1 MIAYIK
7 GKVIDEFEGGVVL
20 ENNGIGYEIQ
30 CSAGLLQKLLTD
42 REGGVYTYLQVKE
55 DGLSLFGFDNKE
67 EKHMFL
73 KLISISGVGPKMAM
87 SILSGMRVS
96 ELATAIATS
105 DVKGLSKIKGL
116 GKKTAERIILE
127 LRESV
132 SKEAAEIAADEIPSV
147 VAPFSSE
154 DEDAVIALMGLGF
167 SGVQSRAAVKTAKE
181 RGAKSIQDII
191 TFALQSMGR

>member
-73 KLISISGVGPKMAM
+73 KLISISGIGPKMAM

-116 GKKTAERIILE
+116 GKKTAEKIVLE
-127 LRESV
+127 LHG
-132 SKEAAEIAADEIPSV
+132 KIPSV
-147 VAPFSSE
+147 VTPFSSE

>member
-1 MIAYIK
+1 
-7 GKVIDEFEGGVVL
+7 
-20 ENNGIGYEIQ
+20 
-30 CSAGLLQKLLTD
+30 
-42 REGGVYTYLQVKE
+42 
-55 DGLSLFGFDNKE
+55 
-67 EKHMFL
+67 MFL
-73 KLISISGVGPKMAM
+73 KLISISGIGPKMAM

-147 VAPFSSE
+147 VTPFSSE

>member
-7 GKVIDEFEGGVVL
+7 GKVIDEFDGGVVL

-73 KLISISGVGPKMAM
+73 KLISISGIGPKMAM

-132 SKEAAEIAADEIPSV
+132 SKEAAEIAADEISSV

>member
-7 GKVIDEFEGGVVL
+7 GKVMDEFEGGVVL

-73 KLISISGVGPKMAM
+73 KLISISGIGPKMAM

-132 SKEAAEIAADEIPSV
+132 SKEAEIASDEIPSV

-154 DEDAVIALMGLGF
+154 DEDAVIARMGLGF